1 MKKLSI
7 LLFFIIALVFA
18 ASAKPAPSPAMERIL
33 DSRSFELKVKM
44 GLVPGYSSINKF
56 GMNLTVETGTLPE
69 DVWEYGGEYV
79 YDATNTAPIA
89 YISSD
94 NLTDTNHTIRIVGL
108 DIDGAEVTQLASVD
122 GQNIVTLDTPL
133 WRVYRMQNMSSASLT
148 GILYCH
154 TDAAPTAGVPD
165 SASQVRA
172 IIDNGNNQT
181 LMSLYTIPAGK
192 VGFFYM
198 GEVGVQ
204 LDGNAQALAEYARIQ
219 LEARLYGKVFSVK
232 KSVTCIV
239 GGNTSYRGE
248 RLFPDPA
255 PALTDIKAHV
265 IDVTADMGLWV
276 TFEILLVD
284 ETEFPADYLQSIG
297 QPGY

>member
-1 MKKLSI
+1 MRYLLTII
-7 LLFFIIALVFA
+7 LIASTFVAHA
-18 ASAKPAPSPAMERIL
+18 APAPSPARERIL
-33 DSRSFELKVKM
+33 DSRSFELKVSM
-44 GLVPGYSSINKF
+44 GDVPGYYSVNKF
-56 GMNLTVETGTLPE
+56 GMNLVVETGTVPE

-94 NLTDTNHTIRIVGL
+94 DLADTNQPIKIVGL
-108 DIDGAEVTQLASVD
+108 DIDGAEVTQFAIPD
-122 GQNIVTLDTPL
+122 GTNNVTLGTPL
-133 WRVYRMQNMSSASLT
+133 WRVYRMQNTGGTNLT
-148 GILYCH
+148 GVLYCH
-154 TDAAPTAGVPD
+154 TDPTPTAGAPG
-165 SASQVRA
+165 AANQVRA
-172 IIDNGNNQT
+172 IIDDGSNQT
-181 LMSLYTIPAGK
+181 LMALYTIPAGK
-192 VGFFYM
+192 VGFFYL

-219 LEARLYGKVFSVK
+219 LEARSYGKVFSVK

-239 GGNTSYRGE
+239 GGNTHYRGP
-248 RLFPDPA
+248 RSFPDAA

-265 IDVTADMGLWV
+265 VDVTATMGLWV

-284 ETEFPADYLQSIG
+284 ETEFTAAYLQSIG